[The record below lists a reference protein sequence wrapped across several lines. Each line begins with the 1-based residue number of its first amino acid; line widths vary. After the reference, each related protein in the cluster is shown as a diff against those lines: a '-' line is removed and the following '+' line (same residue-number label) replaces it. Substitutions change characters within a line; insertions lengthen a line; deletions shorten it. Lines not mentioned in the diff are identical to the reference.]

1 VKSLTLVM
9 TFLLSSV
16 AFGSTVAIID
26 SGTDM
31 LHKDI
36 HPQAWFNP
44 VDSSNNDRDEDRN
57 GYQDDVHGWNFA
69 ESNNKVI
76 DYSYLGRLNDDT
88 RKFFEIQERMMR
100 GTASDDDVA
109 WLKAKV
115 QDQDFIKNLQVYG
128 NFMHGTH
135 VAGISARL
143 APEAKILAVKLIPT
157 EVKLPFTITKNQV
170 ENGLGM
176 FLLKQGLGALAKQ
189 QMKLM
194 VEIGAYVDG
203 HAVDVA
209 NGSFGTGYAQAEM
222 IVGALAKT
230 ILRRDPTEAETKE
243 LCLHFLNTLINEGL
257 HFVSEAQ
264 DTLFVFAAG
273 NDGANNDQYPT
284 SPANIDAPN
293 VITVAATMDRNDI
306 APFSNYGANR
316 VHVAAPGVGIESPVP
331 GNQYLKVSGTSQAA
345 PYVAGV
351 AAAIKDANPELSPIE
366 IKKIILK
373 SVDYRGFLKDK
384 VATSGLINSK
394 RAVMTAQLSTKMPLA
409 QALRQARGR
418 VGDIE
423 STKSIGGTT
432 QYIQG
437 SVLPMP
443 SMFK

>member
-1 VKSLTLVM
+1 MKTLTILM
-9 TFLLSSV
+9 TLLLSSV

-31 LHKDI
+31 LHKDL

-44 VDSSNNDRDEDRN
+44 VDATNNDRDEDRN
-57 GYQDDVHGWNFA
+57 GYPDDVHGWNFA
-69 ESNNKVI
+69 EANNKVI

-88 RKFFEIQERMMR
+88 KKFFEIQERMMR
-100 GTASDDDVA
+100 GTASDADMT
-109 WLKAKV
+109 WLREKV
-115 QDQDFIKNLQVYG
+115 QDADFIKNLQIYG

-135 VAGISARL
+135 VAGITAKL
-143 APEAKILAVKLIPT
+143 APQAKILAVKLIPT
-157 EVKLPFTITKNQV
+157 EVKLPFTVVNP

-203 HAVDVA
+203 HAVDIA
-209 NGSFGTGYAQAEM
+209 NGSFGTGYAQAKM
-222 IVGALAKT
+222 IVETLAKT

-243 LCLHFLNTLINEGL
+243 LCLHFLNTLIKEGL

-293 VITVAATMDRNDI
+293 VITVAATMDRNQI
-306 APFSNYGANR
+306 ASFSNYGANR

-351 AAAIKDANPELSPIE
+351 AAAIKDANSELSPTE

-373 SVDYRGFLKDK
+373 SVDHRGFLKGK
-384 VATSGLINSK
+384 VATAGLINSK
-394 RAVMTAQLSTKMPLA
+394 RAVMTANLSTKMPLA
-409 QALRQARGR
+409 EALRQARGR
-418 VGDIE
+418 VGDVE
-423 STKSIGGTT
+423 STKSAPVKT
-432 QYIQG
+432 QLVPG
-437 SVLPMP
+437 SVLPLP